1 MTCDLHETTFAT
13 TTDNGDTRK
22 KTKKD
27 IRKYSGE
34 TVGVAFWS
42 GPSQYLRQAFRHNAS
57 VKNTRGGTRR
67 KIG

>member
-1 MTCDLHETTFAT
+1 MFSYLLGFSKNERHVTCDLHETAFAT

-42 GPSQYLRQAFRHNAS
+42 DPSQYLR
-57 VKNTRGGTRR
+57 
-67 KIG
+67 

>member
-1 MTCDLHETTFAT
+1 MFSYLLACLKSERHVTCDLHETTFAT

-42 GPSQYLRQAFRHNAS
+42 DPSQYLR
-57 VKNTRGGTRR
+57 
-67 KIG
+67 